1 MANPLLD
8 RVLPAELAERRQVIE
23 FEGKVGDFER
33 LVSIVDADLAALE
46 APVRPK
52 LRAEKPVSA
61 RLAFSWL
68 DADRRV
74 PSLEGRAK
82 TVLSAVCQRC
92 LEPFEMPVDT
102 TFNILFCDE
111 AQDGAELEAPG
122 FESWVLDEGRA
133 RLHDIVEESLVM
145 ALPLAPVHR
154 AATDCG
160 PLAGSLAMAET
171 ETTRPFADLRAQ
183 MKKADEETPAE

>member
-23 FEGKVGDFER
+23 FEGKVDDFSR
-33 LVSIVDADLAALE
+33 LMSIVDADLASLE
-46 APVRPK
+46 APDRPTHW
-52 LRAEKPVSA
+52 AENPVSV

-68 DADRRV
+68 DADRQV
-74 PSLEGRAK
+74 PSLEGAAE

-102 TFNILFCDE
+102 TFNILFSDE

-122 FESWVLDEGRA
+122 FESWALDDGGA
-133 RLHDIVEESLVM
+133 RLLDIVEESLVM
-145 ALPLAPVHR
+145 ALPLAPVH
-154 AATDCG
+154 AAPKDCG
-160 PLAGSLAMAET
+160 ALAGSLTKAAP

-183 MKKADEETPAE
+183 MKKADE